1 MNDAVPQE
9 LLDVLACP
17 EDKAALRPMQTK
29 NALECTKCGRE
40 YPVQDGIPIFVKENK
55 EIK

>member
-1 MNDAVPQE
+1 MNDTIPQE

-17 EDKAALRPMQTK
+17 EDKAGLKPMKTK

-40 YPVQDGIPIFVKENK
+40 YAIKDGIPVFVRENK
-55 EIK
+55 N

>member
-1 MNDAVPQE
+1 MNEPIAQE
-9 LLDVLACP
+9 LLDALACP

-40 YPVQDGIPIFVKENK
+40 YPVKNGIPVFVKENEK
-55 EIK
+55 